1 MVLDTRRNIG
11 NAGLAMAIAY
21 FGANGYTVSVPLND
35 TQDYDLVVDMGGGL
49 KKIQVKATNSKH
61 SANSYSLLLKT
72 VSGTT
77 RKVYKTSVLF
87 MWRWDNVPYPK
98 SGNHKSEYAL
108 PEYIEKQICF
118 QGICGLF
125 KIRGE
130 YVIWRGNPNW

>member
-21 FGANGYTVSVPLND
+21 FGANGYTASVPLND

-77 RKVYKTSVLF
+77 RKVYKTVVDTDIDYLFCLCGDGTMFLIPKAEIINRNTLCLSTSKSKYASKGSV
-87 MWRWDNVPYPK
+87 DYSK
-98 SGNHKSEYAL
+98 
-108 PEYIEKQICF
+108 
-118 QGICGLF
+118 
-125 KIRGE
+125 
-130 YVIWRGNPNW
+130 YVVSM